1 MTPLLRVSDLSVA
14 YGKEQAALKHLSFE
28 MHAGEVLG
36 IVGESGSGK
45 STLLRALLGM
55 LPSRGTYAGGDIL
68 FQGQS
73 VIGLA
78 PKDWSRIR
86 GKRIAMVF
94 QDSGSHL
101 NPIRKIGSQ
110 YEEAIRTHIKVTRK
124 SAQRMAVDTL
134 SGMGLA
140 DPERVMKSYPNQL
153 SGGMKQRVAIAMAVT
168 MEPELLLADEPTSAL
183 DVSTQAEVMKRL
195 RELSDHRGTGVILVT
210 HNIAVAAH
218 MADRIGVMQSGEMV
232 EYGRTA
238 DIITSPQAPYTRKLL
253 NAVPELE
260 EHRG

>member
-1 MTPLLRVSDLSVA
+1 MIPLLRVSDLSVA

-55 LPSRGTYAGGDIL
+55 LPNRGTYAGGDIL

-78 PKDWSRIR
+78 PKDWSKIR

-101 NPIRKIGSQ
+101 NP
-110 YEEAIRTHIKVTRK
+110 
-124 SAQRMAVDTL
+124 
-134 SGMGLA
+134 
-140 DPERVMKSYPNQL
+140 
-153 SGGMKQRVAIAMAVT
+153 
-168 MEPELLLADEPTSAL
+168 
-183 DVSTQAEVMKRL
+183 
-195 RELSDHRGTGVILVT
+195 
-210 HNIAVAAH
+210 
-218 MADRIGVMQSGEMV
+218 
-232 EYGRTA
+232 
-238 DIITSPQAPYTRKLL
+238 
-253 NAVPELE
+253 
-260 EHRG
+260 